1 MASTLIGEA
10 GPWRQGLGARRI
22 IASTC
27 ARWNPD
33 CRGGLLPRRV
43 ECWEMPSTVIQSIN
57 YDPATRTLSVW
68 FVPSGNRYDFN
79 DVPPQ
84 TYAAFRK
91 AWSKGRFFNAFIRDR
106 YSYHLVEQSPSG

>member
-1 MASTLIGEA
+1 MVC
-10 GPWRQGLGARRI
+10 PKR
-22 IASTC
+22 
-27 ARWNPD
+27 
-33 CRGGLLPRRV
+33 
-43 ECWEMPSTVIQSIN
+43 
-57 YDPATRTLSVW
+57 
-68 FVPSGNRYDFN
+68 NRYDFN

>member
-1 MASTLIGEA
+1 MKPA
-10 GPWRQGLGARRI
+10 
-22 IASTC
+22 
-27 ARWNPD
+27 
-33 CRGGLLPRRV
+33 RGGKALGPAGSLPPHARDGTRIAGAGYCPGASSFGI

-84 TYAAFRK
+84 TYAACRK

>member
-1 MASTLIGEA
+1 MREME
-10 GPWRQGLGARRI
+10 PGLPGRVIAQARR
-22 IASTC
+22 
-27 ARWNPD
+27 
-33 CRGGLLPRRV
+33 V
-43 ECWEMPSTVIQSIN
+43 N

-91 AWSKGRFFNAFIRDR
+91 AWLKGRFFNAFIRDR